1 MEEQKMA
8 LVTRRTALLRGG
20 SGGGSSSD
28 GESDKEDDAV
38 PMDDEYEPVAIP
50 YGDTDDDEWDV
61 IPIKVVRP
69 RRVGRKKRK
78 LPSVPQTQESDVNGH
93 QIHVRIG
100 DNWESAVARA
110 EAIQASLP
118 AEHPSLVKRM
128 LKSHVVNG
136 FWLGLPK
143 DFCDKHLPNRDAG
156 IVLEDENGEH
166 HHTTFLGYKQGLS
179 AGWRAFAINHG
190 IKVGDVAVFEL
201 VKSTK
206 FKVYIV
212 RANEFTTSDVNLNLL
227 SSEVH
232 NIGKLSK
239 ESPEDTTTEEDMS
252 AATLNW
258 EVPPS
263 SDGSSASGIGVSGSD
278 IDFDG
283 ATSFSNVNA
292 ILDGLV
298 THCEFYDSLRRTYHE
313 LCCSQKSLLHKH
325 LPKHLHPTL
334 VVGVIMETISIAD
347 GIRACTAQA
356 SSREDLLV
364 WKKTLESFELL
375 GMNVAFLLKRVDG
388 LLGLASRSR
397 ESSEWQEKYKELKLE
412 RARAGEKVS
421 VLELQL
427 SNVKGVLRKV
437 DAEMG
442 GGGGVLES
450 SLKKSDEAQQE
461 LATAP
466 W

>member
-1 MEEQKMA
+1 MGIGQPIQASSNSPATYLFITSKRGRPNTKMEQKMA
-8 LVTRRTALLRGG
+8 LVKRRTALLSG
-20 SGGGSSSD
+20 S
-28 GESDKEDDAV
+28 ESDKEDDDAV
-38 PMDDEYEPVAIP
+38 PMDDEDAIVVAHQPVAIP
-50 YGDTDDDEWDV
+50 CGDTDDDDCDV
-61 IPIKVVRP
+61 VPIK
-69 RRVGRKKRK
+69 
-78 LPSVPQTQESDVNGH
+78 ESDVNGH
-93 QIHVRIG
+93 QMHVRVG
-100 DNWESAVARA
+100 DNWQSAMARA
-110 EAIQASLP
+110 EKIQTNLP
-118 AEHPSLVKRM
+118 SGHPSLVKRM

-143 DFCDKHLPNRDAG
+143 GFCDKHLPKRDAG

-179 AGWRAFAINHG
+179 AGWRAFAIDHG

-206 FKVYIV
+206 FK
-212 RANEFTTSDVNLNLL
+212 AN
-227 SSEVH
+227 
-232 NIGKLSK
+232 
-239 ESPEDTTTEEDMS
+239 ESPEDITTEEP
-252 AATLNW
+252 NW
-258 EVPPS
+258 EVPPP
-263 SDGSSASGIGVSGSD
+263 SDGSSTSGIGTSGSD

-283 ATSFSNVNA
+283 VTSFSNVSA
-292 ILDGLV
+292 ILDSLV
-298 THCEFYDSLRRTYHE
+298 TNCEFYDNLRWTYHE

-347 GIRACTAQA
+347 GIRACKAQA

-375 GMNVAFLLKRVDG
+375 GMNVAFLLKRVGD

-397 ESSEWQEKYKELKLE
+397 ESSEWQEKYKKLKLE

-427 SNVKGVLRKV
+427 SNVKGVLQKV
-437 DAEMG
+437 DAEMEE
-442 GGGGVLES
+442 LEA
-450 SLKKSDEAQQE
+450 SLKKSDEALQE
-461 LATAP
+461 LAAAP
-466 W
+466 